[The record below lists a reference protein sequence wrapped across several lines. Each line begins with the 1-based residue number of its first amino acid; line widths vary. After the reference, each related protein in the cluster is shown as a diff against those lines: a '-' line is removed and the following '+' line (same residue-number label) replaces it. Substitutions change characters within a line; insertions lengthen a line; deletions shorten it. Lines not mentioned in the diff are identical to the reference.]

1 MGSIP
6 FHLSRI
12 ESYPSG
18 GFQAIETGAVFEI
31 GAVPLAVR
39 DDQLGIIR

>member
-18 GFQAIETGAVFEI
+18 DFQAIEIGAVFEI
-31 GAVPLAVR
+31 GDVPLAAM
-39 DDQLGIIR
+39 DDQLGIR